1 MGTVAIAANPAS
13 GRDIRRF
20 ISHATVYSNREKA
33 NIVERIILGA
43 YQIGNHKICMM
54 PDSFG
59 FGYRINKRLA
69 EDLLEIPEGIIF
81 TPDLQTMDD
90 QTDTT
95 HFAEYSEKEKYDVL
109 VVLGGDGT
117 SRAAARGVKNIPL
130 ISVSTGTN
138 NIYPDMMEGT
148 IVGLAAGAAASGKI
162 DVDACSRRSKC
173 LEIYKNGEY
182 ADLALVDV
190 VFCDSL
196 YSSSKAV
203 WERDEVNKIIVTQCH
218 PASIGFSA
226 LPGTQCV
233 IGAEDDLGVSVDCVA
248 GEPNVKGAITA
259 GILSDF
265 RLENRKILKLG
276 ESVPFCM
283 EMPGMLA
290 LDGEKEVSFRRG
302 DTIEIRLTRNGPKKV
317 DIREALVLAQEAGLF
332 RK

>member
-81 TPDLQTMDD
+81 IPDLPTMDD
-90 QTDTT
+90 QTDTI
-95 HFAEYSEKEKYDVL
+95 HFAEYTEKEKYDVL
-109 VVLGGDGT
+109 VALGGDGT
-117 SRAAARGVKNIPL
+117 SRAVAKGIRAIPL

-148 IVGLAAGAAASGKI
+148 IVGLAAGAIASGKI
-162 DVDACSRRSKC
+162 DVDACSSRSKC

-182 ADLALVDV
+182 ADIALVDV
-190 VFCDSL
+190 VFCDAL

-203 WERDEVNKIIVTQCH
+203 WEREEVNKIIVTQCH

-226 LPGTQCV
+226 LPGTLYV
-233 IGAEDDLGVSVDCVA
+233 IGAEEDFGISVDCVA

-259 GILSDF
+259 GVLSDF
-265 RLENRKILKLG
+265 RLENEKILKLG
-276 ESVPFCM
+276 ESISFCM
-283 EMPGMLA
+283 NTPGMLA
-290 LDGEKEVSFRRG
+290 LDGEKEVSFRKG
-302 DTIEIRLTRNGPKKV
+302 DMIEIRLMRNGPRKV
-317 DIREALVLAQEAGLF
+317 DIRKVLVLAQKAGLF